1 MTTRRRSRRF
11 ALAGIVTAAL
21 GLTAGVQTAH
31 IHDLRGKPDWQVRLP
46 DELAEISGLAFS
58 DDGRLFAH
66 GDEFGVVYQ
75 LDPRSGRIL
84 ESFGIERTGREPHLG
99 KNSKRGGGG
108 AAGLVGD
115 FEGIAIAE
123 SRFFLVTSNG
133 VLLEFTEP
141 TSGRSVN
148 ATAHPTGLER
158 VCEVEGIDY
167 DRGRDNLLLLCKDAV
182 GKGRLTAVQIYAWSL
197 KQRRL
202 VPRPILT
209 VPYEELAR
217 RTGQRAFNGSGLA
230 VRPGG
235 ESIVLVAG
243 PQRAFAEVDR
253 AGRVL
258 TAGVFPPGLHRQPE
272 GVAFGPDGSLLVS
285 SEAAGRKATLAAY
298 RPAGR

>member
-1 MTTRRRSRRF
+1 MTTRRRSRRL

-21 GLTAGVQTAH
+21 GLTAGAQTAH
-31 IHDLRGKPDWQVRLP
+31 IPDLRGKPAWQVMLP

-58 DDGRLFAH
+58 EDGRLFAH

-75 LDPRSGRIL
+75 VDPRSGRIL
-84 ESFGIERTGREPHLG
+84 ESFSIERTGREPHLG
-99 KNSKRGGGG
+99 KKANRGAG
-108 AAGLVGD
+108 AAGLIGD
-115 FEGIAIAE
+115 FEGIAIAG
-123 SRFFLVTSNG
+123 SRFFLITSNG

-141 TSGRSVN
+141 TSGRSVT

-158 VCEVEGIDY
+158 LCEVEGIDY
-167 DRGRDNLLLLCKDAV
+167 DPGRDNLLLLCKDAV
-182 GKGRLTAVQIYAWSL
+182 GKARLTAVQIYAWSL

-202 VPRPILT
+202 VPQPILT

-253 AGRVL
+253 SGRVL
-258 TAGVFPPGLHRQPE
+258 SAGVFPAGLHRQPE